1 MPQIEYMLTLTGVNY
16 KQALIHS
23 QFGVHASER
32 SKTEYHTNV
41 EMLMRAHII
50 NYSYS
55 YVRRITILSFNSIDW
70 QSWYCSLLSHY
81 FSSYLIS
88 MLFPILFLYYLEYM
102 STFRKQLAIHLIFF
116 CLKMFSNFI
125 LGANP
130 KNFILIKYLRT
141 HEVLN
146 EYSMGK
152 TMIQMT

>member
-1 MPQIEYMLTLTGVNY
+1 
-16 KQALIHS
+16 
-23 QFGVHASER
+23 
-32 SKTEYHTNV
+32 
-41 EMLMRAHII
+41 
-50 NYSYS
+50 
-55 YVRRITILSFNSIDW
+55 
-70 QSWYCSLLSHY
+70 
-81 FSSYLIS
+81 